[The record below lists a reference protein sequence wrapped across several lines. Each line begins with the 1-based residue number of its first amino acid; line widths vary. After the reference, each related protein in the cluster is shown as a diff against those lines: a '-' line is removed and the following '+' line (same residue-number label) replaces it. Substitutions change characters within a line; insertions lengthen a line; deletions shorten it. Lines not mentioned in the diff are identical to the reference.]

1 MWDMLRPNALTQVLA
16 LSLPLILSA
25 SILMLVELLLQK
37 KAIYSFLVKV

>member
-37 KAIYSFLVKV
+37 KAIY